1 MKLDIKT
8 IKELAENLE
17 ENNIGEL
24 TIETDEGKI
33 TLKRGIHE
41 FEHGVIASNIAMPH
55 MMAQMPMQAP
65 TQAGTA
71 PATPAAP
78 ATPIEDEY
86 EAICSPMVGTFYQSP
101 SPGAE
106 AFVKEGDVIRT
117 GQTLCIVEAM
127 KLMNEVKST
136 INGKIVKVLLKD
148 GDGVKKG
155 DKLFLVEEM

>member
-1 MKLDIKT
+1 MKLDVKT

-24 TIETDEGKI
+24 TIETKEGKI
-33 TLKRGIHE
+33 KLKRGTHE
-41 FEHGVIASNIAMPH
+41 FEHGVVASNLTMPQ

-65 TQAGTA
+65 AQ
-71 PATPAAP
+71 AAP
-78 ATPIEDEY
+78 ATPEAPVEDQY
-86 EAICSPMVGTFYQSP
+86 EAISSPMVGTFYKSP
-101 SPGAE
+101 SPGAD
-106 AFVKEGDVIRT
+106 AFVKEGDIIKT

-148 GDGVKKG
+148 GEGVKKG